1 MTLNLCALP
10 SRPLGLILGVM
21 LSAAPMASAD
31 RSRAVALPFP
41 SIADPDGTN
50 ALSQNAAALSAL
62 GGWELRLYSSQL
74 DDLDGQGTSV
84 TFGAPVWGGLSLGLG
99 LDFLRP
105 ADQDS
110 FGSVTLGAA
119 WEVQHAF
126 RIGVAGRFFWSDHD
140 SALEDATSVDLS
152 LLFRPTGWLSLGI
165 TAANLNTPDL
175 GVGIV
180 PRRYGL
186 GLAVQPGTDR
196 VSLEVGAEV
205 HENNGDAD
213 VLARIRGAIVPGL
226 ELGVH
231 ATLHP
236 RDAGLAYELGTSLA
250 VHFGLGGIEGA
261 TTFNQPIDGDL
272 GYDGFTI
279 GARISGAAYP
289 KIYERTGRTVV
300 VELAALPE
308 TPSRGLLGGGRAAFT
323 QILLHLYRIA
333 RDETV
338 EGVILRDR
346 GASPGWAQAEEIRES
361 VDDLR
366 AHGKD
371 VTVYL
376 DQGDTKQL
384 FAYASA
390 NRIALNPAGGL
401 VLLGLRS
408 TATYLKDVLG
418 KLKVTAQFVQFE
430 EYKSFPEQFT
440 RMGPSAP
447 AQAARNQM
455 LDTLWA
461 AIVSAIDR
469 GRGLPPGTAAALID
483 GGPYVAAEALDN
495 KLVDGVLFYDELN
508 DWIRQQTGRP
518 VQIASPAFAQPS
530 GREVWPI
537 RPVIAIIPIE
547 GSIVDGGSSGSP
559 LLGTK
564 NVGGDTIV
572 RAVEAA
578 VKDPRVV
585 GIVVRVDSPGGS
597 SLASDKMHRALQK
610 ASEKKPVIASF
621 GDTAASGGY
630 YLAMGARE
638 VWAPDASVTGSIGI
652 FTGKPV
658 INGLLDWLGVGRDT
672 LVRGKRA
679 DLFGID
685 QPWTE
690 EELAVIGQK
699 LEALYGIFL
708 DRVATARKLDRTV
721 VRESARGRVWL
732 GIEARERKL
741 VDGKGGV
748 ITAIGRATALAGVGE
763 GDDIE
768 LAFYPE
774 QSLVDQLRTSLGVE
788 IETALAAVPGLG
800 DALSD
805 VWPFLSGFQAGEP
818 LMLMPGRLRID

>member
-250 VHFGLGGIEGA
+250 VPFGLGGIEGA

-338 EGVILRDR
+338 EGVIL
-346 GASPGWAQAEEIRES
+346 SPRAGRRRKRSES
-361 VDDLR
+361 
-366 AHGKD
+366 
-371 VTVYL
+371 
-376 DQGDTKQL
+376 
-384 FAYASA
+384 
-390 NRIALNPAGGL
+390 P
-401 VLLGLRS
+401 S
-408 TATYLKDVLG
+408 TT
-418 KLKVTAQFVQFE
+418 
-430 EYKSFPEQFT
+430 
-440 RMGPSAP
+440 
-447 AQAARNQM
+447 
-455 LDTLWA
+455 
-461 AIVSAIDR
+461 
-469 GRGLPPGTAAALID
+469 
-483 GGPYVAAEALDN
+483 
-495 KLVDGVLFYDELN
+495 
-508 DWIRQQTGRP
+508 
-518 VQIASPAFAQPS
+518 
-530 GREVWPI
+530 
-537 RPVIAIIPIE
+537 
-547 GSIVDGGSSGSP
+547 
-559 LLGTK
+559 
-564 NVGGDTIV
+564 
-572 RAVEAA
+572 
-578 VKDPRVV
+578 
-585 GIVVRVDSPGGS
+585 
-597 SLASDKMHRALQK
+597 
-610 ASEKKPVIASF
+610 
-621 GDTAASGGY
+621 
-630 YLAMGARE
+630 
-638 VWAPDASVTGSIGI
+638 
-652 FTGKPV
+652 
-658 INGLLDWLGVGRDT
+658 
-672 LVRGKRA
+672 
-679 DLFGID
+679 
-685 QPWTE
+685 
-690 EELAVIGQK
+690 
-699 LEALYGIFL
+699 
-708 DRVATARKLDRTV
+708 
-721 VRESARGRVWL
+721 
-732 GIEARERKL
+732 
-741 VDGKGGV
+741 
-748 ITAIGRATALAGVGE
+748 
-763 GDDIE
+763 
-768 LAFYPE
+768 
-774 QSLVDQLRTSLGVE
+774 
-788 IETALAAVPGLG
+788 
-800 DALSD
+800 
-805 VWPFLSGFQAGEP
+805 
-818 LMLMPGRLRID
+818 